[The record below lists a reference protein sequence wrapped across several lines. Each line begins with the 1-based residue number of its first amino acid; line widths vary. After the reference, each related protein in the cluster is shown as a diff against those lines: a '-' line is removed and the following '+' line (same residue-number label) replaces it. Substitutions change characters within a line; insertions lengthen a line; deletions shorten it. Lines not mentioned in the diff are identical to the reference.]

1 MGDYLPLTVH
11 IMASEKI
18 DWSKIQT
25 VSLGSRKSKVKLGDL
40 AAPYEPG
47 SSMAGFLDSLPRQL
61 KGPELLTIANRVV
74 AARRAEKA
82 VLMLFGAA
90 VVKCGLSPLVN
101 QWIDRGLVTCLATNG
116 AGAIHD
122 FELALAGKTSE
133 DVGRGL
139 EDGTFGMAEETGR
152 KMNRAA
158 RTAAKEGTGFGNT
171 LGRMIAR
178 GRFPHKECSI
188 QAAAW
193 RREIPFTVHV
203 AIGTDI
209 IHQHPTADGA
219 SLGAATFR
227 DFQILTEAVA
237 DLEGG
242 VVLHFGSA
250 VILPEVFL
258 KALTIVRNLGRP
270 VREFTAANFDMVQ
283 HYRPTQNVLS
293 RPTRKGGKAFA
304 FTGHHELMFPLL
316 TAAVFERLAS
326 D

>member
-1 MGDYLPLTVH
+1 M
-11 IMASEKI
+11 I
-18 DWSKIQT
+18 DWLKIRT
-25 VSLGSRKSKVKLGDL
+25 VPLESRKSKVKLEDL
-40 AAPYEPG
+40 AHPYKPG
-47 SSMAGFLDSLPRQL
+47 ATMAAFLDGLPRQL
-61 KGPELLTIANRVV
+61 KSPDLLDVAGRIV
-74 AARRAEKA
+74 AARRDGKE
-82 VLMLFGAA
+82 VLLLFGAA
-90 VVKCGLSPLVN
+90 VVKCGLSPLMI
-101 QWIDRGLVTCLATNG
+101 QWIEEGLVTGLATNG

-139 EDGTFGMAEETGR
+139 EDGTFGMADETGR
-152 KMNRAA
+152 EMNRAA
-158 RTAAKEGTGFGNT
+158 ETAVEEGVGFGAA
-171 LGRMIAR
+171 LGKMIQER
-178 GRFPHKECSI
+178 KFPHKEYSV

-193 RREIPFTVHV
+193 KRKIPFTVHV

-209 IHQHPTADGA
+209 IHQHPSADGA

-227 DFQILTEAVA
+227 DFQILTEKVA

-258 KALTIVRNLGRP
+258 KALTIARNLGRP

-283 HYRPTQNVLS
+283 HYRPTQNVLT
-293 RPTRKGGKAFA
+293 RPTQKGGKAFA

-316 TAAVFERLAS
+316 TAAVFEMHETGENPPHAGNG
-326 D
+326 